1 MPQEFVPFSFSVPLP
16 FLSLCVNTPVITR
29 AEGMI
34 NSSKTDIGRD
44 LSSSDSES
52 LSPNVMFL
60 LTETYIFV
68 MRYGDSARVAFDRTE
83 I

>member
-1 MPQEFVPFSFSVPLP
+1 MPQEFVPFSFSVPLSS
-16 FLSLCVNTPVITR
+16 LSLCVNTPVITR

-34 NSSKTDIGRD
+34 NSSKTDISRD
-44 LSSSDSES
+44 LSSSDSENS
-52 LSPNVMFL
+52 SPNVVFL

-68 MRYGDSARVAFDRTE
+68 MFHGDSARVAFDRTE